1 MATQLWLES
10 VRNGSGVDMTPPGS
24 LSSDTD
30 LPLLTARGAGE
41 QLLSANTV
49 LGPTSGVQIKDGIPT
64 PVSWWYRVNA
74 VTISGAIT
82 KNFWMAESN
91 MSANVGAQV
100 IIDRCDS
107 SGAFISTVHNSEK
120 GTELPVGTR
129 AAQNWNTGTVTST
142 TFDDGDH
149 IRVRVY
155 GNDVGTMASG
165 FSFNMAVSGTT
176 AAADGD
182 SYVTFTETIT
192 AYSAVPRVPRF
203 TPYPQL
209 LSH

>member
-1 MATQLWLES
+1 MATQLWLEKLTI
-10 VRNGSGVDMTPPGS
+10 NIAED
-24 LSSDTD
+24 LSTD
-30 LPLLTARGAGE
+30 DDHALLTARSTNGVASVGE
-41 QLLSANTV
+41 ATV
-49 LGPTSGVQIKDGIPT
+49 AGPTSGIQIGPS
-64 PVSWWYRVNA
+64 SWWYRVNA
-74 VTISGAIT
+74 VTIAGAIT
-82 KNFWMAESN
+82 KNFWMSESN

-100 IIDRCDS
+100 IIDRCDGT
-107 SGAFISTVHNSEK
+107 GAFISTVQNSEK

-142 TFDDGDH
+142 DFSDGDY

-165 FSFNMAVSGTT
+165 HTFNCSSGGPT

-192 AYSAVPRVPRF
+192 AYTPPVDRVPRF